1 MADDTPYIKW
11 FRNSAPYINA
21 HRGKTFVL
29 MISGEAI
36 AHPNFDNIIH
46 DIALL
51 NSLGVN
57 LVLIHGARPQIEAR
71 VQQRGIE
78 SRFHHDLRITDSGTL
93 ACVCDA
99 AGSVRAHIEAL
110 LSMGVANSPM
120 HGAAIRVVSGNY
132 VTARPIGV
140 IDGVDLEHT
149 GQVRRIDVEAIQ
161 RQLAQDNV
169 VLISPLGYSPTG
181 EIFNVT
187 LEDVVVET
195 AASIRAD
202 KLVVFDDMAG
212 AIDAGELI
220 RECELSEARSLLGRV
235 ENPCGLHTVVRA
247 AERGVPRCHLIGYTE
262 DGALLEEL
270 YTRDGAGTLISSDDY
285 EELATATIDDVGGI
299 LEIIAPLEQDGILVK
314 RSREVLETEIH
325 CFRVIKRDGVVI
337 ACAALY
343 PYPDQSS
350 GEIACVA
357 THPDY
362 RRSDRGERLLRS
374 LEKQAR
380 QMGLSS
386 VFVLTTRTAHWFQE
400 QGFVPSSID
409 ALPPGKQQL
418 YNFQRNS
425 KVFSK
430 AL

>member
-1 MADDTPYIKW
+1 MSDDNAYIKW

-29 MISGEAI
+29 MISGETV
-36 AHPNFDNIIH
+36 AHPNFPTIIH

-71 VQQRGIE
+71 VQQRNLD
-78 SRFHHDLRITDSGTL
+78 SRFHGELRITDPGTL
-93 ACVCDA
+93 DCVCDA
-99 AGSVRAHIEAL
+99 AGSLRAHIEAL

-120 HGAAIRVVSGNY
+120 HGAAIHVASGNF

-140 IDGVDLEHT
+140 VDGIDLEHT
-149 GQVRRIDVEAIQ
+149 GQVRRIDTEAIH
-161 RQLAQDNV
+161 RQLAQDNM

-181 EIFNVT
+181 EIFNLA
-187 LEDVVVET
+187 LEDIVVET
-195 AASIRAD
+195 AAAIKAD
-202 KLVVFDDMAG
+202 KLIIFD
-212 AIDAGELI
+212 ELPGI
-220 RECELSEARSLLGRV
+220 MCDGQLLRECELRDARALLPSASNAASLQ
-235 ENPCGLHTVVRA
+235 TIIRA
-247 AERGVPRCHLIGYTE
+247 GERGISRCHLIGYAE

-270 YTRDGAGTLISSDDY
+270 YTRDGAGTLVSSDHY
-285 EELATATIDDVGGI
+285 EELVSANIDDVGGI
-299 LEIIAPLEQDGILVK
+299 LEIIAPLEDEGVLVK
-314 RSREVLETEIH
+314 RSRELLENEIH
-325 CFRVIKRDGVVI
+325 CFKVIRRDGVVI

-343 PYPDQSS
+343 PYPDNGC

-362 RRSDRGERLLRS
+362 RRSDRGERLLLA

-380 QMGLSS
+380 TLGLQS

-400 QGFVPSSID
+400 QGFTPASVD
-409 ALPPGKQQL
+409 QLPPGKQQL

-425 KVFSK
+425 KVFNK
-430 AL
+430 VL